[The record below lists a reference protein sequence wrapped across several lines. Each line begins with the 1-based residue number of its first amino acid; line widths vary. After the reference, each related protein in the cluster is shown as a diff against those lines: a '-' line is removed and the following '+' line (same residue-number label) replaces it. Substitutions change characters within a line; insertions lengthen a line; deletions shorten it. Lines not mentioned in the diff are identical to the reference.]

1 MVYVMHQVI
10 VSSNIAEL
18 KTLSVFG
25 RRIGLVFPS
34 NQMASFDC
42 YPIYKITFT
51 IQKY

>member
-10 VSSNIAEL
+10 VSSNIAAF
-18 KTLSVFG
+18 KILSVFG
-25 RRIGLVFPS
+25 RQTGLIFPS
-34 NQMASFDC
+34 NQMASSDC